1 MTPYFTQH
9 SPPALVATLPPI
21 EQISKDEGSGG
32 YQSPCS
38 PAARFTSAL
47 KAPGCAIATWQA
59 GSISTVFIRSRLR
72 TRQPSTAVEPP
83 DSPLPAPRGTT
94 LTPCSAAHRTAV
106 CTCSALSARTTAAGV
121 PADWSRDQ
129 SKRYFSIPSASVTTT
144 PSGSAATRSATGA
157 STDVMGPCNH
167 SPGGRSSRQSTA
179 GETSADL
186 RRRQEREHP
195 QRAARPPGQADRG
208 VQRAVHPHGAVRAP
222 ARRAG

>member
-59 GSISTVFIRSRLR
+59 GSISTAFIRSRLR

-167 SPGGRSSRQSTA
+167 SPDGRSSGRVRRVRLLL
-179 GETSADL
+179 TSAGVKNASIRNSL
-186 RRRQEREHP
+186 R
-195 QRAARPPGQADRG
+195 RPPGQADRG
-208 VQRAVHPHGAVRAP
+208 VQCAVHPHGPVRTP